1 LDQEVK
7 KDLEK
12 LREQA
17 QSARVLTNLASLSGI
32 AAIPFAFVGIF
43 IGNTALAAAALCWL
57 VSHFVG
63 YITRMLQE
71 EHKQAETRLYLAE
84 AAAQLNRTRP
94 SGSPFSHRVSLN

>member
-7 KDLEK
+7 KNLEK

-32 AAIPFAFVGIF
+32 TAIPFAFVGIF
-43 IGNTALAAAALCWL
+43 IGNTALAVASLCWL
-57 VSHFVG
+57 ISHFVG

-84 AAAQLNRTRP
+84 TAARFNRAK
-94 SGSPFSHRVSLN
+94 SGGSPFPDRVSLN